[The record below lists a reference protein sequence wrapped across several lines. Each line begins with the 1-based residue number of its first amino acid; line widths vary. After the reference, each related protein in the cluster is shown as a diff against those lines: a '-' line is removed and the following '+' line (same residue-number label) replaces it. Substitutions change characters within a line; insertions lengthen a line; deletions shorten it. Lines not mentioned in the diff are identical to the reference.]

1 MTMLAYHQH
10 TDFHLTPEQDV
21 SLFSISFKMKKSG
34 LPSEFISSAIRTAL
48 HYEGVADLIFLWN
61 DESSP
66 QEQDEIIADIQ
77 ELIDDCN
84 RQEKEE
90 YRYIKLNDLESV
102 KNNIREFKDGLLR
115 VINERGGIGELS
127 RLTHI
132 PQPSLSRFFNS
143 NAMPRRR
150 TLLKIAEALNLDA
163 VSISHP
169 WTR

>member
-1 MTMLAYHQH
+1 MTTPAYNQH
-10 TDFHLTPEQDV
+10 TEFHLTPEQDV
-21 SLFSISFKMKKSG
+21 NLFSISLKMKKAN
-34 LPSEFISSAIRTAL
+34 LPSKFISAAIRTAL

-61 DESSP
+61 EESLSK
-66 QEQDEIIADIQ
+66 ERDEIIADIQ
-77 ELIDDCN
+77 ELIDDCS

-90 YRYIKLNDLESV
+90 HLYIKLNDLESV

-115 VINERGGIGELS
+115 VINESGGITELS

-132 PQPSLSRFFNS
+132 PQPSLSRFLNS

-150 TLLKIAEALNLDA
+150 TLLKIAEALHLDA

-169 WTR
+169 WVR